1 MYHKISD
8 KISNLL
14 ENERQQFKQNITESL
29 SKNQQSLTLDYET
42 EAILNNSDSPFKRYF
57 NSFANGQT
65 LNNYISSKTEYVSPE
80 EVVIGSELSTSGNR
94 NVVYYVPLLKTLRK
108 LFSHEDLFGS
118 IVEGPRISPANVNKN
133 FSDGSVF
140 SDNELFQKHPK
151 SIQIIFYPDEFQ
163 IANAL
168 GNKTHKYKIASFY
181 YVLGNLSA
189 KYRAKLKDV
198 HLAILCEAS
207 LMKTHSYSAIL
218 RPFLDDVKILETRFG
233 DRI

>member
-1 MYHKISD
+1 M
-8 KISNLL
+8 
-14 ENERQQFKQNITESL
+14 
-29 SKNQQSLTLDYET
+29 
-42 EAILNNSDSPFKRYF
+42 
-57 NSFANGQT
+57 
-65 LNNYISSKTEYVSPE
+65 
-80 EVVIGSELSTSGNR
+80 
-94 NVVYYVPLLKTLRK
+94 VPLLKTLRK

-118 IVEGPRISPANVNKN
+118 IVEVLGYPANVYKN

-151 SIQIIFYPDEFQ
+151 SIQIIFYHDEFQ

-218 RPFLDDVKILETRFG
+218 RPFLDDVKILETEGLEIVFEESTHKFFG
-233 DRI
+233 TISMLVADNLAAQCHWWLLSKLLHQCNEVTKLCCYISVTLFKLNSHQNKISAARYYVEHSFTACFTASQAYKY